1 MTQTIPTP
9 AAASARPP
17 FWSALAQLT
26 LAESRRLTREPMFLL
41 GTVGFPVLFYSLF
54 GLPRDDM
61 PLEFSRTALL
71 NLAAFSLISLSL
83 FSFGVNVADERKV
96 GWLRLLRA
104 SPMPLPT
111 YILAKVLAAWLYG
124 GAAVALLMTFA
135 GVVGGVWLGWGA
147 SVEALLKLLLG
158 ATPLVALGLALG
170 FLVRPAAAV
179 VVANVASLL
188 LVFASGLAM
197 PLEMLPA
204 FLSRVAPVLP
214 TYHLGV
220 VARSAVG
227 SGANEGLSWLVLLS
241 YTLLFAVIAAVAM
254 RRDEARE

>member
-54 GLPRDDM
+54 GLPRDGM

-147 SVEALLKLLLG
+147 SVEACSNCCW
-158 ATPLVALGLALG
+158 ALRRWSHWDWRWAFWCARQRRLWWRTSP
-170 FLVRPAAAV
+170 VCCWCSRQVWPCRWKCC
-179 VVANVASLL
+179 
-188 LVFASGLAM
+188 
-197 PLEMLPA
+197 LP
-204 FLSRVAPVLP
+204 S
-214 TYHLGV
+214 
-220 VARSAVG
+220 
-227 SGANEGLSWLVLLS
+227 
-241 YTLLFAVIAAVAM
+241 
-254 RRDEARE
+254 